1 MSEPPSATSG
11 KVTVTGTENRD
22 AADSDIDL
30 HSLCE
35 LALSVLTGEGV
46 SAGQL
51 DLHLVDKEA
60 MAELNEEHMGH
71 TGPTDVL
78 SFPLDA
84 TGPLA
89 GAEPDSGFKWDELDG
104 EPMLGDVVLC
114 PEVAEAQASSH
125 VGSIDGEFQL
135 LVIHGVLHVLGH
147 DHAEPDETAL
157 MRSRERAHLDRLGI
171 RHPEPA

>member
-11 KVTVTGTENRD
+11 KVTVTGTENRKTS
-22 AADSDIDL
+22 ASDINL
-30 HSLCE
+30 QSLCE
-35 LALSVLTGEGV
+35 LALMVLADEGV

-78 SFPLDA
+78 SFPLD
-84 TGPLA
+84 
-89 GAEPDSGFKWDELDG
+89 GAEANGDPTSDGGFQWDDLDG

-114 PEVAEAQASSH
+114 PEVAEAQAPGH
-125 VGSIDGEFQL
+125 VGSVDGEYQL

-147 DHAEPDETAL
+147 DHAEPGETER
-157 MRSRERAHLDRLGI
+157 MRSRERVHLDRLGV